1 MKHRIQ
7 SASGA
12 PQEPLPADVPTDAEH
27 ITTPR
32 DHRAE
37 ALAAALQGRTGHID
51 PLSVAEQI
59 ERITERNQ
67 K

>member
-1 MKHRIQ
+1 MTPTE
-7 SASGA
+7 SASGRR
-12 PQEPLPADVPTDAEH
+12 EGPLPADVPTDAEH

-37 ALAAALQGRTGHID
+37 ALAAALEGRTGHRD